1 MAIRIFNNTAS
12 TNAQRYLG
20 VNNQRLATSIERIS
34 SGIRINKG
42 ADDAAGLAI
51 SEGLRSDIRA
61 LRQAT
66 RNANDGLSLLNVTE
80 GALNEQSG
88 ILIRLRELAS
98 QAATG
103 TVGSTERATIQLE
116 FSALRDELT
125 RIAMTTEF
133 NGIGV
138 IDGTLK
144 SSKAATTASAPT
156 KVAATTAASGAV
168 TSVATANVT
177 TTKTDA
183 LTGIVT
189 TVVSAAAS
197 GAVTSVA
204 ATNQTLV
211 STAASGAVTTTNQTP
226 VSAVATTNDIMI
238 QIGID
243 NSADSRIN
251 LNNSLSLDA
260 VTSSTLG
267 VASLSVTGAAEALTA
282 LAQIENAI
290 ASVTAT
296 RGKVGAVTNR
306 LQRAVGALSITS
318 ENLQAAESSIRDAD
332 IAHEIAQL
340 TRNQI
345 LVQTSTAMVGQSN
358 LIPQSV
364 LQLLA

>member
-1 MAIRIFNNTAS
+1 MAIRIFNNIAS
-12 TNAQRYLG
+12 TNAQRILG
-20 VNNQRLATSIERIS
+20 INNDRLAQSIERIS
-34 SGIRINKG
+34 SGIRINRG

-66 RNANDGLSLLNVTE
+66 RNANDGMSLINVAE

-125 RIAMTTEF
+125 RIAQTTEF
-133 NGIGV
+133 NGIGL
-138 IDGTLK
+138 IDGNL
-144 SSKAATTASAPT
+144 AS
-156 KVAATTAASGAV
+156 
-168 TSVATANVT
+168 SVA
-177 TTKTDA
+177 
-183 LTGIVT
+183 
-189 TVVSAAAS
+189 S
-197 GAVTSVA
+197 TSH
-204 ATNQTLV
+204 T
-211 STAASGAVTTTNQTP
+211 
-226 VSAVATTNDIMI
+226 MI

-243 NSADSRIN
+243 NSSNSRLD
-251 LNNSLSLDA
+251 LNAILGLDA
-260 VTSSTLG
+260 VTASTLG
-267 VASLSVTGAAEALTA
+267 IASLSVTASAESLTA
-282 LAQIENAI
+282 LATIETAI
-290 ASVTAT
+290 ASVTAA
-296 RGKVGAVTNR
+296 RGKVGAVQNR
-306 LQRAVGALSITS
+306 LQRSVSALSISS

>member
-12 TNAQRYLG
+12 VNAQRILG
-20 VNNQRLATSIERIS
+20 VNNTRLAQSIERIS
-34 SGIRINKG
+34 SGIRINRG

-66 RNANDGLSLLNVTE
+66 RNANDGISLINTTE
-80 GALNEQSG
+80 GALNEQSS

-138 IDGTLK
+138 IDGNLA
-144 SSKAATTASAPT
+144 SS
-156 KVAATTAASGAV
+156 V
-168 TSVATANVT
+168 
-177 TTKTDA
+177 
-183 LTGIVT
+183 
-189 TVVSAAAS
+189 AAAS
-197 GAVTSVA
+197 HT
-204 ATNQTLV
+204 
-211 STAASGAVTTTNQTP
+211 
-226 VSAVATTNDIMI
+226 MI

-243 NSADSRIN
+243 STANSRID
-251 LNNSLSLDA
+251 LNSTLDLTA
-260 VTSSTLG
+260 VTATSL
-267 VASLSVTGAAEALTA
+267 AIHNLSVTGAAQALTA
-282 LAQIENAI
+282 LSTIETAI

-296 RGKVGAVTNR
+296 RGKVGAVQNR
-306 LQRAVGALSITS
+306 LQRSVSSLSITT